1 MTGRSSNDKNVLRA
15 SILAINDG
23 LCSNFNF
30 VMGVLGTGISSRAII
45 IAGIVGIISGA
56 YSMASGEW
64 LSLSTV
70 NDKRISALKAAL
82 YSFCAFIIGASIPI
96 LPFIFLGADDAII
109 NTSVIC
115 ACAMFTIGVAD
126 GGKKSPILSGLKHVI
141 IGLAI
146 AGVTHVCS
154 AFIPDF
160 LSILIGG

>member
-1 MTGRSSNDKNVLRA
+1 MRSSNDKNVLRA

-30 VMGVLGTGISSRAII
+30 VMGVLGTGISNRAII

-56 YSMASGEW
+56 YSIASGEW

-70 NDKRISALKAAL
+70 NDKRIDALKAAV
-82 YSFCAFIIGASIPI
+82 YSFCAFVIGASIPI
-96 LPFIFLGADDAII
+96 LPFIFLGAEDAIV
-109 NTSVIC
+109 NVTVIC

-126 GGKKSPILSGLKHVI
+126 GGKKTPIQSGIKHVI

-146 AGVTHVCS
+146 AEVTHLC
-154 AFIPDF
+154 ATFIPDF
-160 LSILIGG
+160 LNLVIGG

>member
-1 MTGRSSNDKNVLRA
+1 MARSSNDKNVLRA

-30 VMGVLGTGISSRAII
+30 VMGVLGTGISDHAIV

-70 NDKRISALKAAL
+70 NDKRIDAVKAAL
-82 YSFCAFIIGASIPI
+82 YSFCAFVIGASIPI
-96 LPFIFLGADDAII
+96 LPFMFLGAEDAIV
-109 NTSVIC
+109 NVTVIC

-126 GGKKSPILSGLKHVI
+126 GGKKTPLVSGVKHVAV
-141 IGLAI
+141 GLAI
-146 AGVTHVCS
+146 AAVTHVC
-154 AFIPDF
+154 AMFIPDF
-160 LSILIGG
+160 LSFVIGG